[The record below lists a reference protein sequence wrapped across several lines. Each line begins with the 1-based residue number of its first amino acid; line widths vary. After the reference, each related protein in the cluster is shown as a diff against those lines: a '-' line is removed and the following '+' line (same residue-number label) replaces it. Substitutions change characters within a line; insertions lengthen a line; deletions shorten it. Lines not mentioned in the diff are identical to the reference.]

1 MVQTTVSGCQTG
13 AVLLLQ
19 VVPSIIL
26 SVISAVLGVVQLFLM
41 GTADV
46 LEPGVKALLALTE
59 TSKDTVR
66 DCYLVHCHGNTS
78 FAQEHGCQG
87 LLTKS

>member
-1 MVQTTVSGCQTG
+1 M
-13 AVLLLQ
+13 LQ

-26 SVISAVLGVVQLFLM
+26 SVISAVLGMVQLFLM

-46 LEPGVKALLALTE
+46 LEPGVNALLALTE

-66 DCYLVHCHGNTS
+66 DCS
-78 FAQEHGCQG
+78 FFSKVVPSLLLIHILRRDLDCPAYMLLLHARAGC
-87 LLTKS
+87 